1 MTPMRALLAA
11 VLLSTLTGC
20 ALRHE
25 LPRDHLQAK
34 LAAQFPI
41 EKAAALWTVRL
52 TDPVLSLDDQNN
64 RIGLELGVV
73 AAGLVPAGTGVG
85 FRTLAG
91 KAGIE
96 GRVEYEQE
104 EGAFYL
110 REPAI
115 RRMEFEAVPAEVE
128 APLRLAAETAI
139 RIALR
144 DRPIFVLDPKRSDRE
159 ALIKDHLLRI
169 WVEKDRLVVEY
180 RL

>member
-1 MTPMRALLAA
+1 MRSLLAV

-25 LPRDHLQAK
+25 LPRDQIQAK

-41 EKAAALWTVRL
+41 EKTAALWTVRL
-52 TDPVLSLDDQNN
+52 TDPVLSLDEQNN
-64 RIGLELGVV
+64 RVGFELAVV
-73 AAGLVPAGTGVG
+73 AAGLVPDGTGVG

-91 KAGIE
+91 RAGVE
-96 GRVEYEQE
+96 GRVEYKQE

-110 REPAI
+110 HEPAI
-115 RRMEFEAVPAEVE
+115 RRIEFNDVPADVE
-128 APLRLAAETAI
+128 APLRMAAEAAI